1 MRCLVAGL
9 VVGIAASLVQ
19 GQPLKVRTTPIDEQ
33 TQQVLASVFED
44 RSGPRV
50 YRHDMQA
57 PSVFIQANS
66 GIELVGIHGFDAI
79 GGTDILTSISCM
91 WGDSTN
97 GGNGRIYVWQADN
110 TGNINTAVTLLDQT
124 VTIRD
129 AKTGRFAE
137 YTLTPPMKV
146 TGRFYIGY
154 SAVVNSYDS
163 AYLVPSATVPTPP
176 GRAWMSG
183 GSPGS
188 SAAYFASVAG
198 PLDQLNYCLP
208 LRASGAAGAIT
219 YQGRLADGGSSFSDP
234 ADMQFRFFDS
244 PSGPTPLSPKFTNLS
259 VPITQGLFTVELP
272 GDSTW
277 FANAPDVYLEIE
289 VRRGGD
295 DYVTLSP
302 RQRITRSPA
311 ALHAVRASAADSAN
325 TAQTANTA
333 ALAQSVPWSGVT
345 GIPASVANAFSP
357 WNTAASGIAYSGGR
371 VGIGTSAPATP
382 LHVASGAVGT
392 GWQFQLTNSAALP
405 TYETGMRMSDGGF
418 FEITNRI
425 NGFNR
430 LARLD
435 SNGGWTS
442 VSDARL
448 KTDLTPFDG
457 ALDAALRL
465 RPVRFKWTDDGAS
478 DFGFVAQQLRTV
490 LPDAV
495 VGDEAHDSLT
505 VNYSKISTVAIGA
518 IQEQQKKIDRLEDEN
533 RTLRERLER
542 IEAALR
548 DGGGKR

>member
-1 MRCLVAGL
+1 MRCLVAG
-9 VVGIAASLVQ
+9 VVFGIAASLVQ
-19 GQPLKVRTTPIDEQ
+19 GQPPKVRTTPIDEQ
-33 TQQVLASVFED
+33 TQQALASVFED
-44 RSGPRV
+44 RSGPRL
-50 YRHDMQA
+50 YRHDTQA
-57 PSVFIQANS
+57 PGSFIGAS
-66 GIELVGIHGFDAI
+66 PYSEFVGIHGFDAI

-110 TGNINTAVTLLDQT
+110 TGNINTAVTLLEQT

-129 AKTGRFAE
+129 AKTGRFVE
-137 YTLTPPMKV
+137 YALTVPVKV

-163 AYLVPSATVPTPP
+163 AYLVSIATLPTPP
-176 GRAWMSG
+176 GRAWVSG

-188 SAAYFASVAG
+188 SAAYFASIAG
-198 PLDQLNYCLP
+198 PLDALNYCLP

-219 YQGRLADGGSSFSDP
+219 YQGRLADGGSSFSGP
-234 ADMQFRFFDS
+234 ADMRFGFFDS
-244 PSGPTPLSPKFTNLS
+244 PSGGTPLSPKFTNLS
-259 VPITQGLFTVELP
+259 VPVNQGIFAAELP
-272 GDSTW
+272 GDANW
-277 FANAPDVYLEIE
+277 FTNAPDVYLEIE

-311 ALHAVRASAADSAN
+311 SLHAVVAATS
-325 TAQTANTA
+325 T
-333 ALAQSVPWSGVT
+333 LAQSVPWSGVT

-357 WNTAASGIAYSGGR
+357 WSTATGGIAYSGGR
-371 VGIGTSAPATP
+371 VGIGTSTPATP

-405 TYETGMRMSDGGF
+405 TYESGMRMSDGGF

-425 NGFNR
+425 NGFTKF
-430 LARLD
+430 ARLD

-465 RPVRFKWTDDGAS
+465 RPVRFKWTGDGAS
-478 DFGFVAQQLRTV
+478 DFGFVAQQLRAV

-505 VNYSKISTVAIGA
+505 VNYSKLSTVAIGA
-518 IQEQQKKIDRLEDEN
+518 IQEQQTKIDRLEAEN
-533 RTLRERLER
+533 RKLRERLER
-542 IEAALR
+542 IEAALL
-548 DGGGKR
+548 DGGAKRSSW